1 MYHQRALLPS
11 EKNEDYA
18 LIHRTGGVTYAVICD
33 GHGGADVAKL
43 VIKRIVPLLASGTA
57 PADAFYQLEEEVKA
71 RNLTAGTTCSVLMIR
86 KDTIEIAHVGDSRI
100 VTGHHGQITTD
111 HNPDTP
117 SEYER
122 ITELG
127 AQDEIQFYGVFRIG
141 QYASTRS
148 LGDLEGK
155 AKYTALTWEPEIA
168 TFPRHPSDW
177 YFLASD
183 GVWDVLTPVQ
193 ITEIIEA
200 GYTAEQ
206 IAQLARDMGS
216 ADDIS
221 CILLKT

>member
-1 MYHQRALLPS
+1 MYHQRILLPS
-11 EKNEDYA
+11 EKNEDRA
-18 LIHRTGGVTYAVICD
+18 LVQRTGGVTYAVICD
-33 GHGGADVAKL
+33 GHGGAEVSKL
-43 VIKRIVPLLASGTA
+43 VIKQLVPLLASGT
-57 PADAFYQLEEEVKA
+57 PPSEVFYRLEEEIKS
-71 RNLTAGTTCSVLMIR
+71 RSLTAGSTCSVLIIR

-122 ITELG
+122 IKALG
-127 AQDEIQFYGVFRIG
+127 AQDEIQYYGVFRIG

-155 AKYTALTWEPEIA
+155 AKYASMTWEPELA
-168 TFPRHPSDW
+168 VFPRHPSDW

-193 ITEIIEA
+193 VKELIEA
-200 GYTAEQ
+200 GHSAEK
-206 IAQLARDMGS
+206 IAQLAREMGS
-216 ADDIS
+216 EDDIS
-221 CILLKT
+221 CILLKP